1 MRQITLKPQD
11 VVVALKIALIGEG
24 RRTFVALAR
33 ELALSASD
41 VHNSTQRAQQ
51 AGIITADRT
60 DGLRVV
66 KPALQEFLL
75 HGVRYA
81 FPAVLGGISQGI
93 ATAAAGPTLSG
104 LLVGVSESPTV
115 WPFVHGKVRGP
126 SLYPLYPG
134 APEAAL
140 MDPALYDFLTLID
153 AIRIG
158 AARDRELARDE
169 IAKRLQ

>member
-1 MRQITLKPQD
+1 MIHEVEAQIQD
-11 VVVALKIALIGEG
+11 IVVALKIALIGEG
-24 RRTFVALAR
+24 KRTFLVLAR

-41 VHNSTQRAQQ
+41 VHNSTRRAEQ
-51 AGIITADRT
+51 AGIVAADRG
-60 DGLRVV
+60 DGLRVI

-81 FPAVLGGISQGI
+81 FPPVLGGVSQGI

-104 LLVGVSESPTV
+104 LLVAATENPTV
-115 WPFVHGKVRGP
+115 WPYVHGKARGP
-126 SLYPLYPG
+126 ALCPLYPL

-140 MDPALYDFLTLID
+140 KDHELYDLLTLVD

-158 AARDRELARDE
+158 AARDRELARE
-169 IAKRLQ
+169 E

>member
-11 VVVALKIALIGEG
+11 IVVALKIALIGEG
-24 RRTFVALAR
+24 KRTFVTLAR
-33 ELALSASD
+33 GLALSASD
-41 VHNSTQRAQQ
+41 VHNSTRRAEL
-51 AGIITADRT
+51 AGIVAADRG
-60 DGLRVV
+60 DGLRVI

-81 FPAVLGGISQGI
+81 FPAVFGGISQGI

-104 LLVGVSESPTV
+104 LLLAAPENPTV
-115 WPFVHGKVRGP
+115 WPYVHGKSRGP
-126 SLYPLYPG
+126 ALCPLYPL
-134 APEAAL
+134 ATEAAL
-140 MDPALYDFLTLID
+140 KDHELYDLLTLVD